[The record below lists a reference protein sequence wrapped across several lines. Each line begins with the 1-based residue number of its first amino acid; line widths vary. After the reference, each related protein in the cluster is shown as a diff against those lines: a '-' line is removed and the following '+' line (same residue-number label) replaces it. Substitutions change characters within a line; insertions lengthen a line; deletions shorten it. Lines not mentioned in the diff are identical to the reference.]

1 MICFAFRLLFFN
13 LRNLLL
19 SDMEVEEM
27 AVGRKRKILCK
38 GVENIER
45 RDGRDL
51 QASGIILKSGLLHWL
66 T

>member
-1 MICFAFRLLFFN
+1 
-13 LRNLLL
+13 
-19 SDMEVEEM
+19 MEVKGM

-45 RDGRDL
+45 RDGRDP
-51 QASGIILKSGLLHWL
+51 QASGRILKSELLHWL